1 MYVIHFTGELFIRD
15 FTSLIFKPSTPHY
28 YYVAHHV
35 TLFIQWAP
43 CTLTSRKWTL
53 PRIHSITVHATYV
66 VLRRPSRYTFHS
78 MGLFLYREILC
89 YPTPINFNYWY
100 GIGLLLVFLLV
111 NQVLTGIQVGSY
123 YIVSIDVALSSVDY
137 LMREITYGW
146 SFRYLHSNGAYWIF
160 TLVYVHLWRGI

>member
-1 MYVIHFTGELFIRD
+1 MNVTCRIAMNVILNAVG
-15 FTSLIFKPSTPHY
+15 
-28 YYVAHHV
+28 V
-35 TLFIQWAP
+35 
-43 CTLTSRKWTL
+43 
-53 PRIHSITVHATYV
+53 
-66 VLRRPSRYTFHS
+66 
-78 MGLFLYREILC
+78 FLYREILC

-146 SFRYLHSNGAYWIF
+146 SFRYLHSNGNSVNHGM
-160 TLVYVHLWRGI
+160 LVLGLPFIAF

>member
-1 MYVIHFTGELFIRD
+1 
-15 FTSLIFKPSTPHY
+15 
-28 YYVAHHV
+28 
-35 TLFIQWAP
+35 
-43 CTLTSRKWTL
+43 
-53 PRIHSITVHATYV
+53 
-66 VLRRPSRYTFHS
+66 

-146 SFRYLHSNGAYWIF
+146 SFRYLHSNGKTAAFKVADLGSQFIYSWLIPSR
-160 TLVYVHLWRGI
+160 YDGSE

>member
-1 MYVIHFTGELFIRD
+1 VILVVDCVKCSFVTPNFTKCR
-15 FTSLIFKPSTPHY
+15 STG
-28 YYVAHHV
+28 
-35 TLFIQWAP
+35 I
-43 CTLTSRKWTL
+43 
-53 PRIHSITVHATYV
+53 PRSNILNAVGV
-66 VLRRPSRYTFHS
+66 
-78 MGLFLYREILC
+78 FLYREILC

-146 SFRYLHSNGAYWIF
+146 SFRYLHSNGAY
-160 TLVYVHLWRGI
+160 

>member
-1 MYVIHFTGELFIRD
+1 MLFHSVVTWSVVDIVFLELGNMMT
-15 FTSLIFKPSTPHY
+15 TSMDPSVGY
-28 YYVAHHV
+28 SYV
-35 TLFIQWAP
+35 TL
-43 CTLTSRKWTL
+43 TL
-53 PRIHSITVHATYV
+53 H
-66 VLRRPSRYTFHS
+66 FHS

-146 SFRYLHSNGAYWIF
+146 SFRYLHSNGAY
-160 TLVYVHLWRGI
+160 

>member
-1 MYVIHFTGELFIRD
+1 
-15 FTSLIFKPSTPHY
+15 
-28 YYVAHHV
+28 
-35 TLFIQWAP
+35 
-43 CTLTSRKWTL
+43 
-53 PRIHSITVHATYV
+53 
-66 VLRRPSRYTFHS
+66 

-137 LMREITYGW
+137 QETI
-146 SFRYLHSNGAYWIF
+146 N
-160 TLVYVHLWRGI
+160 VHATDIKIEHFDISYE

>member
-1 MYVIHFTGELFIRD
+1 MLNNVLYADLTGVFL
-15 FTSLIFKPSTPHY
+15 
-28 YYVAHHV
+28 VV
-35 TLFIQWAP
+35 GCTLFISLVN
-43 CTLTSRKWTL
+43 CLSE
-53 PRIHSITVHATYV
+53 IHTISWSYSF
-66 VLRRPSRYTFHS
+66 LEQLSS

-146 SFRYLHSNGAYWIF
+146 SFRYLHSNGAY
-160 TLVYVHLWRGI
+160 

>member
-1 MYVIHFTGELFIRD
+1 MD
-15 FTSLIFKPSTPHY
+15 QKQSKS
-28 YYVAHHV
+28 
-35 TLFIQWAP
+35 W
-43 CTLTSRKWTL
+43 
-53 PRIHSITVHATYV
+53 
-66 VLRRPSRYTFHS
+66 SRYTSTSHIIQSWYSMVIHLHFHS

-146 SFRYLHSNGAYWIF
+146 SFRYLHRYESDGQPWIVTIQALH
-160 TLVYVHLWRGI
+160 TLAESVSYFSLDYRSYLPIVYVYLR

>member
-1 MYVIHFTGELFIRD
+1 MVYFELD
-15 FTSLIFKPSTPHY
+15 VTPDDIL
-28 YYVAHHV
+28 V
-35 TLFIQWAP
+35 TT
-43 CTLTSRKWTL
+43 CTLEINSCKKIL
-53 PRIHSITVHATYV
+53 KVKSISA
-66 VLRRPSRYTFHS
+66 LLSS

-137 LMREITYGW
+137 NDR
-146 SFRYLHSNGAYWIF
+146 
-160 TLVYVHLWRGI
+160 

>member
-1 MYVIHFTGELFIRD
+1 
-15 FTSLIFKPSTPHY
+15 
-28 YYVAHHV
+28 
-35 TLFIQWAP
+35 
-43 CTLTSRKWTL
+43 
-53 PRIHSITVHATYV
+53 
-66 VLRRPSRYTFHS
+66 

-146 SFRYLHSNGAYWIF
+146 SFTSKFRLVGNPGVVLRGLSNA
-160 TLVYVHLWRGI
+160 

>member
-1 MYVIHFTGELFIRD
+1 
-15 FTSLIFKPSTPHY
+15 
-28 YYVAHHV
+28 
-35 TLFIQWAP
+35 
-43 CTLTSRKWTL
+43 
-53 PRIHSITVHATYV
+53 
-66 VLRRPSRYTFHS
+66 

-146 SFRYLHSNGAYWIF
+146 SFRYLHRYESDGQRCCSPAYPFKVVNYGLRW
-160 TLVYVHLWRGI
+160 V

>member
-1 MYVIHFTGELFIRD
+1 MNVILNAVG
-15 FTSLIFKPSTPHY
+15 
-28 YYVAHHV
+28 V
-35 TLFIQWAP
+35 
-43 CTLTSRKWTL
+43 
-53 PRIHSITVHATYV
+53 
-66 VLRRPSRYTFHS
+66 
-78 MGLFLYREILC
+78 FLYREILC

-146 SFRYLHSNGAYWIF
+146 SFRYLHSNGNWSGRQPKHSLTGF
-160 TLVYVHLWRGI
+160 TKE

>member
-1 MYVIHFTGELFIRD
+1 MLTFVPGKVTNSRFRMVKSIVDYS
-15 FTSLIFKPSTPHY
+15 SLS
-28 YYVAHHV
+28 
-35 TLFIQWAP
+35 
-43 CTLTSRKWTL
+43 
-53 PRIHSITVHATYV
+53 
-66 VLRRPSRYTFHS
+66 S

-146 SFRYLHSNGAYWIF
+146 SFRYLHSNGAY
-160 TLVYVHLWRGI
+160 

>member
-1 MYVIHFTGELFIRD
+1 MFT
-15 FTSLIFKPSTPHY
+15 
-28 YYVAHHV
+28 VALGIKVPVFPFH
-35 TLFIQWAP
+35 LW
-43 CTLTSRKWTL
+43 L
-53 PRIHSITVHATYV
+53 PEVHWYK
-66 VLRRPSRYTFHS
+66 LKL

-146 SFRYLHSNGAYWIF
+146 SFRYLHSNGAY
-160 TLVYVHLWRGI
+160 

>member
-1 MYVIHFTGELFIRD
+1 MLCSFTAMNSAVNMLSR
-15 FTSLIFKPSTPHY
+15 SLS
-28 YYVAHHV
+28 
-35 TLFIQWAP
+35 
-43 CTLTSRKWTL
+43 
-53 PRIHSITVHATYV
+53 
-66 VLRRPSRYTFHS
+66 S

-146 SFRYLHSNGAYWIF
+146 SFRYLHSNGGTALTPVSTGLF
-160 TLVYVHLWRGI
+160 H

>member
-1 MYVIHFTGELFIRD
+1 MNVPPSFYCCVIHQRNEGYD
-15 FTSLIFKPSTPHY
+15 
-28 YYVAHHV
+28 
-35 TLFIQWAP
+35 
-43 CTLTSRKWTL
+43 
-53 PRIHSITVHATYV
+53 IHCHLEQLS
-66 VLRRPSRYTFHS
+66 S

-146 SFRYLHSNGAYWIF
+146 SFRYLHSNGAY
-160 TLVYVHLWRGI
+160 

>member
-1 MYVIHFTGELFIRD
+1 MVLLQGLCYVVDITMVFLTFIGIFDFVFHLVELSRVDERGLLLLNLPLPGIYCWRFHVAGFMLFYLRI
-15 FTSLIFKPSTPHY
+15 IFKAIDLHSY
-28 YYVAHHV
+28 S
-35 TLFIQWAP
+35 
-43 CTLTSRKWTL
+43 CSRW
-53 PRIHSITVHATYV
+53 IWHWIFH
-66 VLRRPSRYTFHS
+66 FHS

-146 SFRYLHSNGAYWIF
+146 SFRYLH
-160 TLVYVHLWRGI
+160 

>member
-1 MYVIHFTGELFIRD
+1 
-15 FTSLIFKPSTPHY
+15 
-28 YYVAHHV
+28 
-35 TLFIQWAP
+35 
-43 CTLTSRKWTL
+43 
-53 PRIHSITVHATYV
+53 
-66 VLRRPSRYTFHS
+66 

-146 SFRYLHSNGAYWIF
+146 SFRYLHSNDG
-160 TLVYVHLWRGI
+160 

>member
-1 MYVIHFTGELFIRD
+1 MKLQIHTGSTAGNTRRSSIYIITALNYTKYSYQD
-15 FTSLIFKPSTPHY
+15 VSLNA
-28 YYVAHHV
+28 VGV
-35 TLFIQWAP
+35 
-43 CTLTSRKWTL
+43 
-53 PRIHSITVHATYV
+53 
-66 VLRRPSRYTFHS
+66 
-78 MGLFLYREILC
+78 FLYREILC

-146 SFRYLHSNGAYWIF
+146 SFRYLHSNGAY
-160 TLVYVHLWRGI
+160 

>member
-1 MYVIHFTGELFIRD
+1 MFI
-15 FTSLIFKPSTPHY
+15 
-28 YYVAHHV
+28 
-35 TLFIQWAP
+35 
-43 CTLTSRKWTL
+43 
-53 PRIHSITVHATYV
+53 
-66 VLRRPSRYTFHS
+66 
-78 MGLFLYREILC
+78 EILC

-146 SFRYLHSNGAYWIF
+146 SFRYLHSNGVIDHFCYNPLRTIF
-160 TLVYVHLWRGI
+160 SIVNNYNFKLVL